1 MTLRGLW
8 TRRWPPILVGSLV
21 VAFAV
26 SFALMSAQ
34 RHRAFWTAR
43 FDLGNMVQAVWS
55 AANGGLLVST
65 DGYGEQLS
73 RLGGHV
79 DPILALFAPLW
90 WVWPSPHMLLVVQAL
105 VVATAAIPAYL
116 LACRWI
122 GRPGIAVAFAATPLL
137 VPATQWATLFDFH
150 PVTLALPFLLWAI
163 WAAAAHHNV
172 LFVVM
177 IVLACST
184 KEHVGLAVMFL
195 GIWMTFSLGRRRAGP
210 VTALGGLLWSV
221 IAVAVVIPA
230 FAPEGGTSIAEDRY
244 GALGSSP
251 GGLLR
256 SILTDPVLVAETIMT
271 RDRMWFVLA
280 LLVPLA
286 GLSLLSPLLA
296 LGALPELALN
306 LLSSR
311 PEQHSIEY
319 HYGAVMVPFL
329 VAAAI
334 DGYGRLLRRHP
345 RVFARRVCPV
355 AIAGVAV
362 ASGWYWG
369 PLPFWQHVPG
379 GSVVRAEQFSLPSDR
394 AVLREA
400 IAVIP
405 DDAVVSA
412 GNRLGAHLSA
422 RRRILTFPL
431 VDDAEWVIV
440 DRNRPDVGHDVKPDA
455 HREALAALMGSGR
468 FTVRYE
474 RDGLLVLQRS
484 TG

>member
-1 MTLRGLW
+1 MTLRALW
-8 TRRWPPILVGSLV
+8 ARRWPPILVGAV
-21 VAFAV
+21 VVVFAVAFAW
-26 SFALMSAQ
+26 MSTQ

-55 AANGGLLVST
+55 ASNGGLLVST
-65 DGYGEQLS
+65 DAGGEQIS
-73 RLGGHV
+73 RLGGHA
-79 DPILALFAPLW
+79 DPILALLAPLW
-90 WVWPSPHMLLVVQAL
+90 WIWPSPHMLLVVQAL

-116 LACRWI
+116 LASRWI
-122 GRPGIAVAFAATPLL
+122 GRPGLSVAFAAVPLL
-137 VPATQWATLFDFH
+137 LPATQWATLFDFH

-163 WAAAAHHNV
+163 WAAATRHNAV
-172 LFVVM
+172 LIVM
-177 IVLACST
+177 VVLACAT

-256 SILTDPVLVAETIMT
+256 TIVTDPVLVVETIMT
-271 RDRMWFVLA
+271 RERMWFVLA
-280 LLVPLA
+280 ILVPLL

-311 PEQHSIEY
+311 SEQHAIEY

-334 DGYGRLLRRHP
+334 DGYGRLMRRRP
-345 RVFARRVCPV
+345 GLLTRRACPAV
-355 AIAGVAV
+355 LVGAAV

-379 GSVVRAEQFSLPSDR
+379 GSIVRTEQFSLPSDR
-394 AVLREA
+394 AALHEA
-400 IAVIP
+400 IAIIP
-405 DDAVVSA
+405 DDAVVSS

-422 RRRILTFPL
+422 RRRILTFPR

-455 HREALAALMGSGR
+455 HRDALEALMESGN

-474 RDGLLVLQRS
+474 REGVLVLRR
-484 TG
+484 TAG